1 MLLHSPDLAPR
12 CPAMPNHRLLRVREL
27 LKRTIGE
34 VIRREFP
41 VESTGLVT
49 VNDVE
54 PAGDL
59 KSATVFVSILGG
71 AEQQK
76 RGLELLT
83 QNRIRIQSLVGRS
96 VVLKYT
102 PTLRFL
108 IDDSVVRGNRVMHII
123 EELDR
128 ISPARDIPPEE

>member
-1 MLLHSPDLAPR
+1 
-12 CPAMPNHRLLRVREL
+12 MPSHRHLRVREL
-27 LKRTIGE
+27 LKRAIGE

-41 VESTGLVT
+41 VDSTGLVT

-71 AEQQK
+71 TDQQK

-83 QNRIRIQSLVGRS
+83 KDRARIQGLVAKS
-96 VVLKYT
+96 VILKFT
-102 PTLRFL
+102 PTLRFV
-108 IDDSVVRGNRVMHII
+108 IDDSIVRGNRVMQII
-123 EELDR
+123 EEIEKTL
-128 ISPARDIPPEE
+128 PAEKKQPEE